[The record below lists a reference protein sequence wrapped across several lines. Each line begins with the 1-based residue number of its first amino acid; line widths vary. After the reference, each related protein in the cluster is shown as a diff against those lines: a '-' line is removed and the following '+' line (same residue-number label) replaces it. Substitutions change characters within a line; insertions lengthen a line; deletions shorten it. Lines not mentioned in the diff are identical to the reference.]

1 MEDDVIPSNNFLNF
15 FEFFIDNNILSFE
28 NKQLFLAAESIFF
41 DSNIKQPNTE
51 HIQLCNTLI
60 NTYNLNKYYI
70 TLNFAPSSCF
80 CTNYNIWNKIS
91 NIRGQPQGAN
101 DLNKYFIDN
110 NFTTIMPIIA
120 CCKDIGMTNT
130 NGYSMIL
137 HGINNIIEIKNTYI
151 LNEINTSSYE
161 LYPVNADAL
170 YDFSS
175 NLNHSNDDLI
185 FT

>member
-1 MEDDVIPSNNFLNF
+1 
-15 FEFFIDNNILSFE
+15 
-28 NKQLFLAAESIFF
+28 
-41 DSNIKQPNTE
+41 
-51 HIQLCNTLI
+51 
-60 NTYNLNKYYI
+60 
-70 TLNFAPSSCF
+70 
-80 CTNYNIWNKIS
+80 
-91 NIRGQPQGAN
+91 
-101 DLNKYFIDN
+101 
-110 NFTTIMPIIA
+110 
-120 CCKDIGMTNT
+120 MTNT

-175 NLNHSNDDLI
+175 NLNHSNYDLI